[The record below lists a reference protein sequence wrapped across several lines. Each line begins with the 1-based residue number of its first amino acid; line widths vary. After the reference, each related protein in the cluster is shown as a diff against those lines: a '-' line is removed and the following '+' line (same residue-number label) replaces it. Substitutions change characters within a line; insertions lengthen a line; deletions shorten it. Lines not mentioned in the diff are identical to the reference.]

1 MSILGN
7 KKLKQQEVASKMQAA
22 LDGGNEEEIK
32 QAWVEFQESV
42 VDDIKADFLEY
53 QITQD
58 KSILAQRGYR
68 QLTTAEENYYKK
80 FIEAS
85 KSANPQ
91 QAFADLP
98 GTPDGIMPE
107 TIIED
112 VFREL
117 VEEHPLL
124 DKINFTYCKYLTKWI
139 LNDHTIDTAVWGE
152 LNSTIT
158 KEITSAFKI
167 VDITQNKLSAFA
179 AIPLDMLDLGP
190 TFLDSY
196 IRTVLKDALLC
207 GLEKAIVAGTG
218 KNQPVGLCKN
228 VSHGVTVTG
237 GVYPDKTKVA
247 LTSFMPKEYGK
258 VLAKLSKTEK
268 WTDDNSKVHGGKTRK
283 FSSVLFICNQTDYLT
298 KVMPASTVLTVNGT
312 FAQNV
317 FPFPTD
323 VVISNE
329 LADNTAILCL
339 PSEYFMAIGGAKEG
353 IITYSDDY
361 KFLEDLRYYKRKTY
375 GAGKANDDTVALFL
389 DITNLEEAY
398 VYTKV
403 KGTVESTVKGTVT
416 TKAES

>member
-1 MSILGN
+1 MALLGKN
-7 KKLKQQEVASKMQAA
+7 KLKQQEVAAA
-22 LDGGNEEEIK
+22 LQSAMAGGNEEEIK
-32 QAWVEFQESV
+32 QAWVTFQNAV

-53 QITQD
+53 QVTQD
-58 KSILAQRGYR
+58 KTILAQRGYR
-68 QLTTAEENYYKK
+68 QLTSAEEKYYEK

-91 QAFADLP
+91 QAFAVLP
-98 GTPDGIMPE
+98 GTTDGVMPE

-112 VFREL
+112 VFKEL

-124 DKINFTYCKYLTKWI
+124 DKINFQYAKYLTKWI

-152 LNSTIT
+152 LNSAIT
-158 KEITSAFKI
+158 EEITSAFKV

-218 KNQPVGLCKN
+218 KNQPIGLNRDIHKG
-228 VSHGVTVTG
+228 VSVSD
-237 GVYPDKTKVA
+237 GVYPEKTKVK

-258 VLAKLSKTEK
+258 ILAKMSKTE
-268 WTDDNSKVHGGKTRK
+268 GGRTRK
-283 FSSVLFICNQTDYLT
+283 FGSVLFICNQTDYLT
-298 KVMPASTVLTVNGT
+298 KVMPASTVLNTNGT
-312 FAQNV
+312 FTQNV

-339 PSEYFMAIGGAKEG
+339 PNEYFMAMGGAKEG
-353 IITYSDDY
+353 IITYSDEY
-361 KFLEDLRYYKRKTY
+361 KFLEDMRYYKIKTY
-375 GAGKANDDTVALFL
+375 GAGKAYDDTVALFL
-389 DITNLEEAY
+389 DITDLEELY
-398 VYTKV
+398 ITTKV
-403 KGTVESTVKGTVT
+403 SGTVA
-416 TKAES
+416 TKEQV

>member
-1 MSILGN
+1 MALLGKN
-7 KKLKQQEVASKMQAA
+7 KLKQQEVAAA
-22 LDGGNEEEIK
+22 LQSAMAGGNEEEIK
-32 QAWVEFQESV
+32 QAWVTFQNAV

-53 QITQD
+53 QVTQD
-58 KSILAQRGYR
+58 KTILAQRGYR
-68 QLTTAEENYYKK
+68 QLTSAEEKYYEK

-91 QAFADLP
+91 QAFAVLP
-98 GTPDGIMPE
+98 GTADGVMPE

-112 VFREL
+112 VFKEL

-124 DKINFTYCKYLTKWI
+124 DKINFQYAKYLTKWI

-152 LNSTIT
+152 LNSAIT
-158 KEITSAFKI
+158 EEITSAFKV

-218 KNQPVGLCKN
+218 KNQPIGLNRDIHKG
-228 VSHGVTVTG
+228 VSVSD
-237 GVYPDKTKVA
+237 GVYPEKTKVK

-258 VLAKLSKTEK
+258 ILAKMSKTE
-268 WTDDNSKVHGGKTRK
+268 GGRTRK
-283 FSSVLFICNQTDYLT
+283 FGSVLFICNQTDYLT
-298 KVMPASTVLTVNGT
+298 KVMPASTVLNTNGT
-312 FAQNV
+312 FTQNV

-339 PSEYFMAIGGAKEG
+339 PNEYFMAIGGAKEG
-353 IITYSDDY
+353 IITYSDEY
-361 KFLEDLRYYKRKTY
+361 KFLEDMRYYKIKTY
-375 GAGKANDDTVALFL
+375 GAGKAYDDTVALFL
-389 DITNLEEAY
+389 DITDLEELY
-398 VYTKV
+398 ITTKV
-403 KGTVESTVKGTVT
+403 SGTVA
-416 TKAES
+416 TKEQV

>member
-1 MSILGN
+1 M
-7 KKLKQQEVASKMQAA
+7 
-22 LDGGNEEEIK
+22 
-32 QAWVEFQESV
+32 
-42 VDDIKADFLEY
+42 
-53 QITQD
+53 
-58 KSILAQRGYR
+58 
-68 QLTTAEENYYKK
+68 
-80 FIEAS
+80 
-85 KSANPQ
+85 
-91 QAFADLP
+91 
-98 GTPDGIMPE
+98 
-107 TIIED
+107 
-112 VFREL
+112 
-117 VEEHPLL
+117 
-124 DKINFTYCKYLTKWI
+124 
-139 LNDHTIDTAVWGE
+139 WGE

-218 KNQPVGLCKN
+218 KNQPIGLCKN

-317 FPFPTD
+317 FPFKTD

-339 PSEYFMAIGGAKEG
+339 PAEYFMAIGGAKEG

-361 KFLEDLRYYKRKTY
+361 KFLEDLRYYKIKTY